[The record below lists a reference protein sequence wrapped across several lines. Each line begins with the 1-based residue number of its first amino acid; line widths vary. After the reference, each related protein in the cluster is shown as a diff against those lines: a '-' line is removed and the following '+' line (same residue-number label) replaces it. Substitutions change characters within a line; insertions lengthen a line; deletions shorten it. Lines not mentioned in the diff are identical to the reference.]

1 MLVNEYDFTDDVLQ
15 VFDLL
20 GNKQKL
26 RVMEDA
32 RQRVQVVGLREE
44 AVCNVD
50 EVTRLVQRGNIL
62 RTSGTT
68 SANAHSSRSH
78 SVFQIIL
85 RKKYGTRYTV
95 HGGGVYRERSLGGLP
110 PRLDA
115 IYTVIQCHH

>member
-1 MLVNEYDFTDDVLQ
+1 M
-15 VFDLL
+15 FDLL

-44 AVCNVD
+44 GVTNVD

-85 RKKYGTRYTV
+85 RKKCGIHCTRAGLEGEGFRRFNY
-95 HGGGVYRERSLGGLP
+95 LP
-110 PRLDA
+110 PRL
-115 IYTVIQCHH
+115 